1 MSPGSWDKVIE
12 IDSTSESR
20 DLKPWFIAVLLAL
33 LVHLIIL
40 LSKLNWPVTAP
51 ELPPRVELQQIDTK
65 KLEAIRNAWKRDL
78 LISKNQPKADS
89 APADARYESDRNI
102 RVEKEMRAAQTDVLP
117 KPGGQGEAEDRERP
131 SGASSQTAKNAPRA
145 KSAPKL
151 SALGI
156 PILKRSALDPS
167 DIADAR
173 ESERA
178 QDSRRM
184 SRGARGADQTVLD
197 KRLMVGAENMLN
209 AVESRYYSFYSRLYS
224 AVAPIWQSRIRE
236 VPYRRNIPPG
246 DYTTQVELILDSQGN
261 LVRVNLLQRSAIDE
275 FDRAAVDS
283 WYRIG
288 RFPNPPR
295 DLLDNQGLVRTGWTF
310 TVQVGEGLQWQ
321 SLPPERRY

>member
-1 MSPGSWDKVIE
+1 MVE
-12 IDSTSESR
+12 VDSTSESR
-20 DLKPWFIAVLLAL
+20 DLKPWLIAILLAL

-40 LSKLNWPVTAP
+40 ISKFNWPASTA
-51 ELPPRVELQQIDTK
+51 EVPPRVDLQEIDNK

-78 LISKNQPKADS
+78 LISKNQTQADS
-89 APADARYESDRNI
+89 APNDARFESDRNI

-117 KPGGQGEAEDRERP
+117 KPGAQGEAEDRERP
-131 SGASSQTAKNAPRA
+131 SSSTSQSAKTPSRAKAAPR
-145 KSAPKL
+145 L

-167 DIADAR
+167 ETADAR
-173 ESERA
+173 EAERA
-178 QDSRRM
+178 EASRRM
-184 SRGARGADQTVLD
+184 SRGARGADQAVLD

-246 DYTTQVELILDSQGN
+246 DYTTQVEVILDQQGN
-261 LVRVNLLQRSAIDE
+261 LVRVNLLQNSAITE
-275 FDRAAVDS
+275 FDRAAIDS

-288 RFPNPPR
+288 RFPNPPH

-321 SLPPERRY
+321 SLPPQRQY